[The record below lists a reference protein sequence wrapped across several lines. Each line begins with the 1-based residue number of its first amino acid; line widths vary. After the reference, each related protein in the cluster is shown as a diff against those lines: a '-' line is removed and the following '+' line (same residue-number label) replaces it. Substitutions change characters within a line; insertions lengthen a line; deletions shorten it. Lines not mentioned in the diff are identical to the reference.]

1 MIPRVPTL
9 IPRVPTLI
17 PHVPTLIP
25 RVLTL
30 IPRVPNI
37 PLIPFPNSFTF
48 FPEIE
53 KENEIRI
60 VIIR

>member
-1 MIPRVPTL
+1 M

>member
-1 MIPRVPTL
+1 M

-25 RVLTL
+25 RV
-30 IPRVPNI
+30 PNI
-37 PLIPFPNSFTF
+37 PLISFPNSFTF

-60 VIIR
+60 VIMR